1 MKKYIFDN
9 ALPLTLVLF
18 ACLSELCYVD
28 ILSNKEWYNI
38 EGVSYN
44 LGDFLYSFLNQIG
57 YISLIPVIALY
68 RIEKD
73 NDRKGL
79 YLGLIVW
86 NCYEVIQEFNAL
98 FKLDIKFLSKINN
111 MGNTWLQILFILLV
125 VFLTYQAHK
134 KWRYVSQ

>member
-1 MKKYIFDN
+1 MRFIKENIW
-9 ALPLTLVLF
+9 PLVFVIF
-18 ACLSELCYVD
+18 ACLSELSY
-28 ILSNKEWYNI
+28 IGLFSFEWDNI
-38 EGVSYN
+38 EGVSYS
-44 LGDFLYSFLNQIG
+44 LGNFLYYFFNQVG
-57 YISLIPVIALY
+57 YISLLPCILMYKQSVNQ
-68 RIEKD
+68 D
-73 NDRKGL
+73 SKGL

-111 MGNTWLQILFILLV
+111 MGNTWLQIFFILLV